1 MPSPPPA
8 SDPPPSGPRTVQTAE
23 SRRVPWTLAA
33 VTLAA
38 TCIILGLLWDI
49 SWHRTIG
56 RDTFLTP
63 AHVAIYL
70 GAVIAGVTC
79 GALALR
85 TTFAGD
91 PAARAISVGFWG
103 FRAPLGAWVCIW
115 GSFAML
121 TSAPFDNWWHN
132 AYGLDVQILSPP
144 HTLLG
149 VGMIAIQIG
158 AMLMVL
164 AHQNRTA
171 ASGGPLS
178 RLFVYCAGIA
188 LLMMATIVWEYT
200 GFANDMH
207 GSLFYKVAA
216 LSLPAFLLA
225 PARASRMRWPA
236 TRVALVYMG
245 LTLFMAWTLPLVPA
259 TARLAPVYNPPTHLL
274 PPTFPLLLFVP
285 ALAFDLLLPRLAHWR
300 EWQQAVVL
308 GMAFV
313 LTLLAVQWPFAVFLL
328 SPAARNAFFVADRWD
343 YSSLLGPW
351 RYRWWSLDRNA
362 AGGWDALG
370 FWSGI
375 GVAVLLAGVSAWWG
389 LVRGRWMR
397 GVQR

>member
-1 MPSPPPA
+1 MTTSALPPT
-8 SDPPPSGPRTVQTAE
+8 SGPRTLPTSAALH
-23 SRRVPWTLAA
+23 VPWSLGA
-33 VTLAA
+33 VTLAS

-56 RDTFLTP
+56 RDAFLTP

-70 GAVIAGVTC
+70 GAVIAGLTC
-79 GALALR
+79 GGLALK
-85 TTFAGD
+85 TTFSDD
-91 PAARAISVGFWG
+91 PAQRGVSVAFWG

-164 AHQNRTA
+164 AHLNRA
-171 ASGGPLS
+171 GESSGALRGLY
-178 RLFVYCAGIA
+178 VYCSGIA
-188 LLMMATIVWEYT
+188 LLMVATIVWEYT

-216 LSLPAFLLA
+216 LSLPSFLLA
-225 PARASRMRWPA
+225 PARARRVRWPA
-236 TRVALVYMG
+236 TKVALVYMG
-245 LTLFMAWTLPLVPA
+245 LTLFMAWTLPLFPA
-259 TARLAPVYNPPTHLL
+259 TARLAPVYNPPTHML
-274 PPTFPLLLFVP
+274 PPTFPLLLFAP
-285 ALAFDLLLPRLAHWR
+285 ALLFDLLLPRLGNR
-300 EWQQAVVL
+300 RDWQQGVVL
-308 GMAFV
+308 GVVFV
-313 LTLLAVQWPFAVFLL
+313 LTLLVAQWPFAAFLM
-328 SPAARNAFFVADRWD
+328 SPAARNALFVADRWD
-343 YSSLLGPW
+343 YSSTLGPW
-351 RYRWWSLDRNA
+351 RYNYWSLDRDA
-362 AGGWDALG
+362 AGNWDALG

-375 GVAVLLAGVSAWWG
+375 GLAMLIAAASSWIG
-389 LVRGRWMR
+389 LTRGRWMR

>member
-1 MPSPPPA
+1 MTTSALPPT
-8 SDPPPSGPRTVQTAE
+8 SGPRTLPTSAALH
-23 SRRVPWTLAA
+23 VPWSLGA
-33 VTLAA
+33 VTLAS

-56 RDTFLTP
+56 RDAFLTP

-70 GAVIAGVTC
+70 GAVIAGLTC
-79 GALALR
+79 GGLALR
-85 TTFAGD
+85 TTFSGD
-91 PAARAISVGFWG
+91 PARRGVSVGFWG

-149 VGMIAIQIG
+149 LGMIAIQIG

-164 AHQNRTA
+164 AHQNRA
-171 ASGGPLS
+171 GESSGALRGLY
-178 RLFVYCAGIA
+178 VYCSGIA
-188 LLMMATIVWEYT
+188 LLMVATIVWEYT

-216 LSLPAFLLA
+216 ISLPSFLLA
-225 PARASRMRWPA
+225 PARASRVRWPA
-236 TRVALVYMG
+236 TKVALVYMG
-245 LTLFMAWTLPLVPA
+245 LTLFMAWTLPLFPA
-259 TARLAPVYNPPTHLL
+259 TARLAPVYNPPTHML

-285 ALAFDLLLPRLAHWR
+285 ALLFDLLLPRLAHWR
-300 EWQQAVVL
+300 EWQQAILLGVV
-308 GMAFV
+308 FV
-313 LTLLAVQWPFAVFLL
+313 LTLLVVQWPFAAFLM

-343 YSSLLGPW
+343 YSNQLGPW
-351 RYRWWSLDRNA
+351 RYNYWSLDRDA
-362 AGGWDALG
+362 AGHWNPLG
-370 FWSGI
+370 FCSGI
-375 GVAVLLAGVSAWWG
+375 GLAVLIAAASSWIG
-389 LVRGRWMR
+389 LTRGRWMR

>member
-1 MPSPPPA
+1 MTATPF
-8 SDPPPSGPRTVQTAE
+8 PPSLPFAAGPDG
-23 SRRVPWTLAA
+23 SRRVPWSLAA
-33 VTLAA
+33 VTLAS

-56 RDTFLTP
+56 RDAFLTP
-63 AHVAIYL
+63 AHLAIYL

-79 GALALR
+79 GALALK
-85 TTFAGD
+85 TTFAGTPD
-91 PAARAISVGFWG
+91 ERGVSVRFWG

-149 VGMIAIQIG
+149 LGMIAIQIG
-158 AMLMVL
+158 AMFMVL
-164 AHQNRTA
+164 AHQNRAGA
-171 ASGGPLS
+171 ARGALAPLFLYCSG
-178 RLFVYCAGIA
+178 VA
-188 LLMMATIVWEYT
+188 LLMVATIVWEYT

-216 LSLPAFLLA
+216 ITLPSFLLA
-225 PARASRMRWPA
+225 PAFATGRRWTA
-236 TRVALVYMG
+236 TSVALVYMG
-245 LTLFMAWTLPLVPA
+245 LTLLMAWTLPLFPA
-259 TARLAPVYNPPTHLL
+259 TARLAPVYNPPSHML
-274 PPTFPLLLFVP
+274 PPTFPLLLVVP
-285 ALAFDLLLPRLAHWR
+285 AVAFDLLRPRLVHWR
-300 EWQQAVVL
+300 LWQQGIVFGVV
-308 GMAFV
+308 FV
-313 LTLLAVQWPFAVFLL
+313 VTLLAVQWPFADFLL

-343 YSSLLGPW
+343 YSSRLGPW
-351 RYRWWSLDRNA
+351 RYNWWSLDRDAEGQWN
-362 AGGWDALG
+362 ALG

-375 GVAVLLAGVSAWWG
+375 GFAMGIAALSSWWG
-389 LVRGRWMR
+389 MARGRWMR

>member
-1 MPSPPPA
+1 MTTSALPPA
-8 SDPPPSGPRTVQTAE
+8 SGPRTLPTSAAL
-23 SRRVPWTLAA
+23 RVPWSLGA
-33 VTLAA
+33 VTLAS

-56 RDTFLTP
+56 RDAFLTP

-70 GAVIAGVTC
+70 GAVIAGLTC
-79 GALALR
+79 GGLALR

-91 PAARAISVGFWG
+91 AAARGVSVVFWG

-149 VGMIAIQIG
+149 LGMIAIQIG

-164 AHQNRTA
+164 AHQNRA
-171 ASGGPLS
+171 GESSIALRGLY
-178 RLFVYCAGIA
+178 VYCSGIA
-188 LLMMATIVWEYT
+188 LLMVATIVWEYT

-216 LSLPAFLLA
+216 VSLPSFLLA
-225 PARASRMRWPA
+225 PAVASRVRWPA
-236 TRVALVYMG
+236 TQVALVYMG
-245 LTLFMAWTLPLVPA
+245 LTLFMAWTLPLFPA

-285 ALAFDLLLPRLAHWR
+285 ALLFDLLLPRRARWR
-300 EWQQAVVL
+300 EWQQGLVL
-308 GMAFV
+308 GIVFV
-313 LTLLAVQWPFAVFLL
+313 LTLLVVQWPFAAFLM
-328 SPAARNAFFVADRWD
+328 SPSARNAFFVADRWD
-343 YSSLLGPW
+343 YSSTLGPW
-351 RYRWWSLDRNA
+351 RYNYWSLDSDA
-362 AGGWDALG
+362 AGHWSPLG

-375 GVAVLLAGVSAWWG
+375 GFAMLIAAASSWWG
-389 LVRGRWMR
+389 LARGRWMR